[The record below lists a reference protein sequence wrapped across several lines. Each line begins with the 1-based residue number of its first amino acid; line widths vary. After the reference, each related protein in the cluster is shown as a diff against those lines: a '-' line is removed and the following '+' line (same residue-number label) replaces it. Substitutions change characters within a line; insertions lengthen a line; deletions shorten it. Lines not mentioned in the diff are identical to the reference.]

1 MRHLPEQLP
10 PLTASLKFS
19 ADLYCE
25 VEFWQLEGKMGSCEE
40 HQVEFLVPQPRRSF
54 PGGSSGDKEQAR
66 NAMLLQDR
74 QHIGKVVLQSIIT
87 GQQNRAR
94 RQRSLLLAPLPKLLH
109 GNDAVLSLQKTD
121 MRSQRF
127 RGDQT
132 TIQGRIEAAVT
143 GG

>member
-74 QHIGKVVLQSIIT
+74 QHIGKVVLQPIIA

-94 RQRSLLLAPLPKLLH
+94 RQRSLIQEPLLKLPR
-109 GNDAVLSLQKTD
+109 GNDAVFPLQKSNL
-121 MRSQRF
+121 RS
-127 RGDQT
+127 
-132 TIQGRIEAAVT
+132 
-143 GG
+143 